1 MYLRIDRDRLA
12 DTFRKLVSI
21 DSPSREEKGVADCI
35 RKILKEETG
44 AEVIEDRS
52 KSQTGSESGNII
64 ARLPGTEK
72 VAPLFFNAHMDTV
85 EPGRGIRAVLKDGIF
100 HSDGSTVLGADDKAA
115 VAILIE
121 VARLLKEHRVSH
133 GPIEFLFTV
142 CEEIGLLG
150 AKSLDPALLEARA
163 GYALDSDD
171 PEVLINQAPCAVRFK
186 IRVIGNAAH
195 AGLNPELGINAIKVA
210 ARALGEVP
218 LGRIDDYTTA
228 NIGLIRGGKA
238 TNIVPE
244 EVELEGEIRSHNP
257 QRLKDVWDQI
267 LEVFQRIA
275 LEFRPEGDQCQE
287 RPGFPLVKTEIIDD
301 YPLMSVFEGHPL
313 ITTAVRAAK
322 GLGRDLRLN
331 MTGGGSDANIFN
343 SKGLATVIMGIGMQN
358 VHSTSEYIRL
368 DDMIAA
374 AELVLEII
382 GKWDVT
388 EGP

>member
-186 IRVIGNAAH
+186 IRVIGKAAH